1 MNLKV
6 LAITDL
12 SRMTKIIQSLFAEFI
27 RKYILPLIKL
37 REEERV
43 TYPSKV
49 SIFENIRTCFI
60 S

>member
-1 MNLKV
+1 
-6 LAITDL
+6 
-12 SRMTKIIQSLFAEFI
+12 MTKIIQSLFAEFI
-27 RKYILPLIKL
+27 RKYILALIKL

-43 TYPSKV
+43 TRPSKV

>member
-1 MNLKV
+1 MK
-6 LAITDL
+6 
-12 SRMTKIIQSLFAEFI
+12 KKIQSLFAEFI
-27 RKYILPLIKL
+27 RKYIKL

-43 TYPSKV
+43 TRPSKV